1 MRVWRR
7 TGVLLAVLSTVL
19 VTACDGG
26 GGDTTTTSADGGA
39 TTVADT
45 TAGGS
50 PATSAPAT
58 SAPATSAPATSA
70 PSTGGGSAS
79 DAVVRVGATLEP
91 VSLDL
96 TAESG
101 AAIPQVL
108 LYNVYE
114 TLVKINVDTA
124 EIEPLLAESWEVS
137 ADGLTYTFNLVEATF
152 HDGSPL
158 VASDVKWSFERAK
171 DPANN
176 NPFASMME
184 VVDTVEAPDDRTV
197 VVTLSQPS
205 SSWLFNMGSQVGVI
219 LKEGASDLAS
229 TVNGT
234 GPFTFSEWNR
244 GSNIVLSRFD
254 DYWGQ
259 PSQIGGVEFVYVTDP
274 NQLNNQLLADQLDL
288 ISNVQAPQLL
298 EAFEA
303 DDSYVVT
310 TGETNGEV
318 VLSFNN
324 ATEPFDDV
332 RVRQA
337 VRHAIDKEALVNTTW
352 AGYGTLIGSM
362 VPPGDPWYEDR
373 TGDIPYDPEAARALL
388 AEAGYED
395 RLSITFDVP
404 PPGYARQ
411 AAPFIAAQL
420 NEVGIQVE
428 QNNIEFPQWLDKVF
442 TNKNFQMSIV
452 AHVEPRDMGQYGNP
466 DYYWGYDNPEV
477 QGWLEEADLATD
489 EETRNE
495 LMAQVAAQIS
505 EDAVSDWL
513 YLLPSLIV
521 SKDDVTGFPT
531 NAYALSFD
539 MTNVSVSE

>member
-1 MRVWRR
+1 MNMWRR
-7 TGVLLAVLSTVL
+7 VGVLLTVL
-19 VTACDGG
+19 CTVAITACGPG
-26 GGDTTTTSADGGA
+26 ESPTTTTGPDGTGA
-39 TTVADT
+39 PAT
-45 TAGGS
+45 TAGGDA
-50 PATSAPAT
+50 PEAPTTTVAATTETTTEGAA
-58 SAPATSAPATSA
+58 
-70 PSTGGGSAS
+70 AS
-79 DAVVRVGATLEP
+79 DTVVRVGATLEP

-124 EIEPLLAESWEVS
+124 EIEPLLAESWDVS
-137 ADGLTYTFNLVEATF
+137 DDGLTYTFTLDEATF

-176 NPFASMME
+176 NPFGSMME

-205 SSWLFNMGSQVGVI
+205 SSWLFNMGSQVGVV
-219 LKEGASDLAS
+219 LKEGATDLAS
-229 TVNGT
+229 SVNGT
-234 GPFTFSEWNR
+234 GPFTFTEWNR
-244 GSNIVLSRFD
+244 GSSIVLTRND
-254 DYWGQ
+254 DYWGE
-259 PSQIGGVEFVYVTDP
+259 PAKIGGVEFVYVTDP
-274 NQLNNQLLADQLDL
+274 NQLNNQLLTEQLDL

-303 DDSYVVT
+303 DDRFVVS

-324 ATEPFDDV
+324 ARPPFDDV

-337 VRHAIDKEALVNTTW
+337 VRHAIDKEALVNTVW

-362 VPPGDPWYEDR
+362 VPPGDPWFEDR
-373 TGDIPYDPEAARALL
+373 TGDFPYDPDRARDLL

-395 RLSITFDVP
+395 GLSITFDVP

-411 AAPFIAAQL
+411 AAPFVAAQL
-420 NEVGIQVE
+420 NEVGIDVE
-428 QNNIEFPQWLDKVF
+428 QNNIEFPQWLEKVF
-442 TNKNFQMSIV
+442 TNKNFDMSVV
-452 AHVEPRDMGQYGNP
+452 AHVEPRDMGQYGNS
-466 DYYWGYDNPEV
+466 DYYWGYDDAEV
-477 QGWLEEADLATD
+477 QGWLEEADTATD
-489 EETRNE
+489 PETTND
-495 LMAQVAAQIS
+495 LLKQVAAKIS
-505 EDAVSDWL
+505 EDAATDWL
-513 YLLPSLIV
+513 FLLPSLIV
-521 SKDDVTGFPT
+521 SREGITGFPV

-539 MTNVSVSE
+539 MTNVAVSG